1 MKIDRKNF
9 QTEVSN
15 ALAASPAVVL
25 LGPRQVGKT
34 TLARQ
39 IEQQTGAI
47 YLDLERSA
55 DLRRIE
61 DAGSFLASTSGKL
74 TIIDEV
80 HRAPHLFS
88 ELRGVIDDRRTEGS
102 RFGQF
107 LLLGSAS
114 LDLIQQSSESLAG
127 RVAYMELLSIQ
138 VDEAASASIELV
150 DLWQRGGFPDSV
162 LASSDEQ
169 SFQWRLNF
177 IRSYLER
184 DVPMFAPS
192 LSPALIARLWT
203 MLAND
208 QGNLLNA
215 SRLAKGLGISAPT
228 VNRYLDLLIDFLLVR
243 RLQPWS
249 GNLNK
254 RLVRSP
260 KVYIRDSGLVH
271 ALLDIEDT
279 HQLKGHSVSGN
290 SWEGFVI
297 ENLISAAGQR
307 KKPFFYRTA
316 DGAEIDLLFE
326 VAGKPSIAIE
336 VKLSSAPKIERGFY
350 VACTDLAIKTKI
362 VVAPVGASYLGNGGV
377 QVLTLQDAINFLQ
390 G

>member
-254 RLVRSP
+254 RLVRAP